1 VKRIGWIAVLMG
13 LAMGN
18 TLMAQRGEATASING
33 KKVTIEYGRPSLQ
46 GRDMLARLPV
56 GNTWRM
62 GKDAA
67 TTLKTDGTLHFGAQT
82 VAPGTYRLTAKRVSE
97 DAWHL
102 LISSDENTV
111 EIPLQNNPAGESV
124 ETFTINLESK
134 GGNQG
139 RFSMAWGMMTVGT
152 DFTVE

>member
-1 VKRIGWIAVLMG
+1 MRRIGWTVVMMA
-13 LAMGN
+13 LAMGG
-18 TLMAQRGEATASING
+18 TLLAQRGEATATING

-67 TTLKTDGTLHFGAQT
+67 TTLKTDGSLRFGGQV
-82 VAPGTYRLTAKRVSE
+82 VAPGTYRLTAKRVAE
-97 DAWHL
+97 DSWHL
-102 LISSDENTV
+102 VISSDQNTV
-111 EIPLQNNPAGESV
+111 EVPLQNNPGGEAV
-124 ETFTINLESK
+124 ETFTINLEAK

-139 RFSMAWGMMTVGT
+139 RFSMAWGTMAVGT

>member
-1 VKRIGWIAVLMG
+1 MKRIGWIAVLMG
-13 LAMGN
+13 LTMGG
-18 TLMAQRGEATASING
+18 TLLAQRGEATADING

-56 GNTWRM
+56 GSTWRM

-67 TTLKTDGTLHFGAQT
+67 TTLKTDGTLHFEGQT

-102 LISSDENTV
+102 VISSDQSTV
-111 EIPLQNNPAGESV
+111 EVPLQNNAVGESV

-134 GGNQG
+134 GGNRG